1 MPGKRN
7 APDPIGLGLV
17 GSWTQ
22 LEPLSAEN
30 VHEFDEIN
38 AGRMQSPVM
47 GAIGESGSSSFA
59 PTMLARDRRSG
70 RSVGILE
77 NHEQPG
83 GAAVFVAYID
93 PERGRVGYAFEAISM
108 YLSCM
113 FDGGARRVIT
123 EVLEFNK
130 VMLGIQRK
138 VDVLPQARLREHVYT
153 AGRYWDLIISSFD
166 RAHWVRVVKRYRRM
180 LPGGDRGPVAFGGV
194 QADRASPT
202 TSTKTRS
209 RRTRPQPRPRRR

>member
-1 MPGKRN
+1 VPSKRK

-17 GSWTQ
+17 GSWTR

-30 VHEFDEIN
+30 AHEFEEIN
-38 AGRMQSPVM
+38 SSRQRNPVM
-47 GAIGESGSSSFA
+47 GAMGDSGSSSFA
-59 PTMLARDRRSG
+59 PPMVVRDRRNG
-70 RSVGILE
+70 LAVGILE

-93 PERGRVGYAFEAISM
+93 PERGRVGYGFEAISM

-130 VMLGIQRK
+130 DMIGIQRK
-138 VDVLPQARLREHVYT
+138 VDILPQARLREHVYT

-166 RAHWVRVVKRYRRM
+166 RAHWVRVVNRYRRM
-180 LPGGDRGPVAFGGV
+180 LPGGDRGPVAFGV
-194 QADRASPT
+194 KDLERSRQAAPP
-202 TSTKTRS
+202 KTRS
-209 RRTRPQPRPRRR
+209 PRTPRQPRLRRR

>member
-1 MPGKRN
+1 VSAKREAPG
-7 APDPIGLGLV
+7 PIGLGLV
-17 GSWTQ
+17 GSWIQ
-22 LEPLSAEN
+22 LEPHAASNAA
-30 VHEFDEIN
+30 EFDEIS
-38 AGRMQSPVM
+38 ASRGRSPVM
-47 GAIGESGSSSFA
+47 GATEAGGTSSFA
-59 PTMLARDRRSG
+59 PPMLVRDRRSG
-70 RSVGILE
+70 RAVGILE

-93 PERGRVGYAFEAISM
+93 PERGRVGYGFEAISL

-113 FDGGARRVIT
+113 FDGGARLVIT

-130 VMLGIQRK
+130 DMIGIQRK

-166 RAHWVRVVKRYRRM
+166 RAHWVRVVNRYRRM

-194 QADRASPT
+194 QGDRGSPT

-209 RRTRPQPRPRRR
+209 RRSRRQPRPRPR